1 MPALRIHCLWPNT
14 SCMIS
19 ILQLC
24 VFFSIAHSYFRTMF
38 VFDFCKIQERVKPA
52 YFFYFWQFYFRKHT
66 WTIFQNKE
74 MDTSRDLFVSRFQ
87 ICVMKYRLYVC
98 VCPCVKADEQREKQ
112 NKILQCTGLV
122 YKWGTNTN
130 ILKST
135 LQLHYF
141 VVNMMHNN
149 NIAREFG
156 LAMWVSWLCWKADL
170 VNYSDVPISI
180 SVYWITIYLAVP

>member
-1 MPALRIHCLWPNT
+1 MYFSALPIHILERCLYLIFAKSRNAWSQP
-14 SCMIS
+14 IFLFLA
-19 ILQLC
+19 ILLQETHLNDFAKFRNGHKQRSFC
-24 VFFSIAHSYFRTMF
+24 V
-38 VFDFCKIQERVKPA
+38 E
-52 YFFYFWQFYFRKHT
+52 
-66 WTIFQNKE
+66 
-74 MDTSRDLFVSRFQ
+74 

-98 VCPCVKADEQREKQ
+98 VCPCVKADEQREKR